1 MQEQVA
7 VETLSAKKRFSFTGK
22 YDKMWPIGGNALKKT
37 LKKPRPRTA
46 FGQVCSQLA
55 QRFFTHDVGRDSAA
69 LAYYLL
75 FALFPL
81 MILASLLIGALDI
94 DISAFIS
101 DLSQFT
107 PADVSS
113 VIGGYLTYVVGNRN
127 RYLLLFSLVFSIW
140 FPMRATNTL
149 THSVRKAFGRLA
161 PEDRMKNMLF
171 VALYSVLLV
180 VTISVAILL
189 TVVGR
194 QAMKFLSHFFRL
206 TEMFINLWAYL
217 RFVLLFVV
225 LALAIGA
232 MYMLALGERR
242 PLREV
247 MPGVIASLVLW
258 MVLSI
263 AFAYYVG
270 NVAHYAVLY
279 GSIATAIVVLL
290 WLYMSAM
297 ALILGA
303 ELAGIISA
311 RRQEKAAALQEEFL

>member
-1 MQEQVA
+1 MKNKL
-7 VETLSAKKRFSFTGK
+7 T
-22 YDKMWPIGGNALKKT
+22 
-37 LKKPRPRTA
+37 RPRTA
-46 FGQVCSQLA
+46 FGKVA
-55 QRFFTHDVGRDSAA
+55 TDIVRRYFDHDVPRDSAA
-69 LAYYLL
+69 LTYYLL
-75 FALFPL
+75 FAIFPL
-81 MILASLLIGALDI
+81 LIFVSTLLGALQLDVA
-94 DISAFIS
+94 SMS
-101 DLSQFT
+101 QTLSQFI
-107 PADVSS
+107 PADV
-113 VIGGYLTYVVGNRN
+113 VGLVTGYLDFVNRHSSSE
-127 RYLLLFSLVFSIW
+127 LMLFSLVFSIW

-161 PEDRMKNMLF
+161 PENRMKNTLF
-171 VALYSVLLV
+171 VCLYSVLLV

-194 QAMKFLSHFFRL
+194 HAMEFLSHFFRL

-242 PLREV
+242 PLREI

-303 ELAGIISA
+303 ELAGIISM
-311 RRQEKAAALQEEFL
+311 RRQEKAAGPQEELL

>member
-1 MQEQVA
+1 VPAA
-7 VETLSAKKRFSFTGK
+7 VETLSAKKRFSFAGEYGK
-22 YDKMWPIGGNALKKT
+22 MGRIGGDALNKTWKKA
-37 LKKPRPRTA
+37 RPRTV
-46 FGQVCSQLA
+46 FGQVCSELA
-55 QRFFTHDVGRDSAA
+55 QRFFTHDIGRDSAA

-94 DISAFIS
+94 DISAFIN
-101 DLSQFT
+101 DLAQFT

-113 VIGGYLTYVVGNRN
+113 VIGGYLDYVMGNHN
-127 RYLLLFSLVFSIW
+127 RYLLVFSLVFSVW

-161 PEDRMKNMLF
+161 PDSALKNMLF
-171 VALYSVLLV
+171 VCLYSVLLV

-189 TVVGR
+189 TVIGR
-194 QAMKFLSHFFRL
+194 HTLEFLSHFFRL
-206 TEMFINLWAYL
+206 TEMFINLWTYL

-225 LALAIGA
+225 LTVAIGA

-242 PLREV
+242 PLSEV
-247 MPGVIASLVLW
+247 LPGVIASLVLW

-303 ELAGIISA
+303 ELAGIISM
-311 RRQEKAAALQEEFL
+311 RRQQRLPAAQEETL

>member
-1 MQEQVA
+1 M
-7 VETLSAKKRFSFTGK
+7 KR
-22 YDKMWPIGGNALKKT
+22 N
-37 LKKPRPRTA
+37 LKKPHPRTA
-46 FGQVCSQLA
+46 FGQVCSELA
-55 QRFFTHDVGRDSAA
+55 QRFFTHDIGRDSAA

-81 MILASLLIGALDI
+81 LILASLVIGALKI
-94 DISAFIS
+94 DISSIVS
-101 DLSQFT
+101 DLRQFT

-113 VIGGYLTYVVGNRN
+113 VIGGYLEYVAGNHN
-127 RYLLLFSLVFSIW
+127 RYLLLFSLIFSIW

-161 PEDRMKNMLF
+161 PENKLKNTLF
-171 VALYSVLLV
+171 VCLYSLLLI

-194 QAMKFLSHFFRL
+194 HTLEFLAHFFQL
-206 TEMFINLWAYL
+206 TNLFINMWSYL

-225 LALAIGA
+225 MALAIGVL
-232 MYMLALGERR
+232 YVLALGERR
-242 PLREV
+242 PLGEIV
-247 MPGVIASLVLW
+247 PGVVASLVLW

-270 NVAHYAVLY
+270 HVAHYAVLY
-279 GSIATAIVVLL
+279 GSVATAIVVLL

-303 ELAGIISA
+303 ELAGILSA
-311 RRQEKAAALQEEFL
+311 RRQEVSL

>member
-1 MQEQVA
+1 M
-7 VETLSAKKRFSFTGK
+7 SRNRKK
-22 YDKMWPIGGNALKKT
+22 LQ
-37 LKKPRPRTA
+37 PRTA
-46 FGQVCSQLA
+46 FGQICSQLA
-55 QRFFTHDVGRDSAA
+55 QRFFAHDVGRDSAA

-81 MILASLLIGALDI
+81 MILASWLISALDL
-94 DISAFIS
+94 DISSFIW

-107 PADVSS
+107 PEDVSS
-113 VIGGYLTYVVGNRN
+113 VIGGYLQYAIGNHN
-127 RYLLLFSLVFSIW
+127 RYLLLFSLIFSIW

-161 PEDRMKNMLF
+161 PDDALKNFLS
-171 VALYSVLLV
+171 VCLYSLLLI

-194 QAMKFLSHFFRL
+194 NTMTFLSHFFRM
-206 TEMFINLWAYL
+206 TEMFIDLWTYL

-225 LALAIGA
+225 LALAIGT

-247 MPGVIASLVLW
+247 MPGVVASLVLW

-279 GSIATAIVVLL
+279 GSIATVIVVLL
-290 WLYMSAM
+290 WLYLSAL

-303 ELAGIISA
+303 ELAGIIST
-311 RRQEKAAALQEEFL
+311 RRQNRTAVEQEDAQ

>member
-1 MQEQVA
+1 M
-7 VETLSAKKRFSFTGK
+7 KR
-22 YDKMWPIGGNALKKT
+22 N
-37 LKKPRPRTA
+37 LKKPHPRTA
-46 FGQVCSQLA
+46 FGQVCSELA
-55 QRFFTHDVGRDSAA
+55 QRFFTHDIGRDSAA

-81 MILASLLIGALDI
+81 LILASLVIGALKI
-94 DISAFIS
+94 DISSIVS
-101 DLSQFT
+101 DLRQFT

-113 VIGGYLTYVVGNRN
+113 VIGGYLEYVAGNHN
-127 RYLLLFSLVFSIW
+127 RYLLLFSLIFSIW

-161 PEDRMKNMLF
+161 PENKLKNTLF
-171 VALYSVLLV
+171 VCLYSLLLI

-194 QAMKFLSHFFRL
+194 HTLEFLAHFFQL
-206 TEMFINLWAYL
+206 TDLFINMWSYL

-225 LALAIGA
+225 MALAIGVL
-232 MYMLALGERR
+232 YVLALGERR
-242 PLREV
+242 PLGEIV
-247 MPGVIASLVLW
+247 PGVVASLVLW

-270 NVAHYAVLY
+270 HVAHYAVLY
-279 GSIATAIVVLL
+279 GSVATAIVVLL

-303 ELAGIISA
+303 ELAGILSA
-311 RRQEKAAALQEEFL
+311 RRQEVSL

>member
-1 MQEQVA
+1 MGV
-7 VETLSAKKRFSFTGK
+7 TGG
-22 YDKMWPIGGNALKKT
+22 DVLKKN
-37 LKKPRPRTA
+37 LKKPHPRTA
-46 FGQVCSQLA
+46 FGQVCSELVR
-55 QRFFTHDVGRDSAA
+55 RFFSHDVGRDSAA
-69 LAYYLL
+69 LAYYLM

-81 MILASLLIGALDI
+81 MILASLVIGALNV
-94 DISAFIS
+94 DISSFVN
-101 DLSQFT
+101 DLRQFT
-107 PADVSS
+107 PEDVSS
-113 VIGGYLTYVVGNRN
+113 VIGGYLEYVIGNHN
-127 RYLLLFSLVFSIW
+127 RYLLVFSLVFSIW

-161 PEDRMKNMLF
+161 PENKLKNAMF
-171 VALYSVLLV
+171 VCLYSLLLI
-180 VTISVAILL
+180 VTISVAIFL

-194 QAMKFLSHFFRL
+194 HTLEFLSHFFRL
-206 TEMFINLWAYL
+206 TTLFIDLWAYL

-225 LALAIGA
+225 MALAIGA
-232 MYMLALGERR
+232 LYTLALGERR
-242 PLREV
+242 PLWELV
-247 MPGVIASLVLW
+247 PGIIISLLLW

-303 ELAGIISA
+303 EVAGILSA
-311 RRQEKAAALQEEFL
+311 RRENRQAAEQEALQ